1 MLWPATLGVL
11 RAEGATPPGPGPGP
25 FDGRSFAGVMLPLPA
40 QAGGTI
46 EFGADRAWSWRDGVT
61 TRVVLDRDVRIKI
74 GNHRFAARRASAW
87 IEPAPGRPGA
97 SQVAVYLDQVRE
109 VGPGGAP
116 APVSGRR
123 QQAERLLVVAVVD
136 DTSPALVVDLL
147 HRERPGTGDA
157 RTHADIVAFLGDAEA
172 RLSRYLSDVTR
183 PAPEPAPEPAPAPAP
198 PPVAAPPPA
207 AEPAIEPFPAR
218 SAVELPREPMPPPV
232 EEPAPVPTRPQD
244 APPPATPPEPP
255 EPSTTVTR
263 PVLPP
268 EGERVRPP
276 VALIPPTPG
285 IDSPAPLIDTR
296 GPMTPA
302 DRPEPIRWNEGVVNL
317 FWKGP
322 LQTIAGPSA
331 GEKSLVL
338 TGGMAGQVQLWDQ
351 DRNRWSETI
360 QLIAERAVVF
370 VRADADSGIG
380 RLRAEDVSGLYL
392 EGDVSVTNGRY
403 TLRGSRVYFDIA
415 TARAILL
422 DAVFWTYDEKRG
434 MPIYVRAAAIR
445 QESVNQWR
453 AEKPLLANVAFAD
466 PHFAVGASSV
476 TITRQMPGGFDIGGT
491 LGDGSADGGGSG
503 DGSAGGGGGLAG
515 VWGPEVRGSSSVDP
529 RDALA
534 GDGPPYIDARDVT
547 FRAGG
552 VPLAYAPA
560 LKGEFKTSPLRR
572 AQVDSYTGDTALRT
586 RWDLF
591 TLFGAEAPRGTDL
604 TLDIDGFLER
614 GVGLGPALSW
624 SGERTAGSLM
634 GYYIYD
640 NGEDHM
646 TSGAKIDND
655 DEHRGMVLGENIWRL
670 TDHWTL
676 FTEGTYI
683 SDERFVDAFF
693 ESEAETRREFVSSIY
708 ARRQADND
716 MLSIEARTT
725 FNDFVANE
733 YLLQSLGYQ
742 TKKLPELRYTLMGES
757 LGSGLL
763 VYTGD
768 ARYSRMAL
776 SFNEPRLRDQGF
788 DKPRRSE
795 PAFGLQ
801 PDDRISDQ
809 LSAQGL
815 DEDTVN
821 RFDTRHE
828 VEIPLVAGPVNIV
841 PFAAGRFTAY
851 DTNFDSFNSAD
862 NDKYRLWG
870 SGGVRMATSL
880 QKVDNSVRSRFW
892 DVDRVRHIVEPS
904 VTLWHSDA
912 TIDQTD
918 LPVYDDEVESLATGT
933 SVRAGVKNTWQ
944 TMRGGQG
951 RLRSVDWLVINVDY
965 IWSSGDIDVES
976 PFGRFIESRPEASYL
991 GRFLTTEGV
1000 FNVTDSV
1007 SLVGGYLLDTEAGT
1021 SARTVGGVIID
1032 HGYGLSTY
1040 AGLRDL
1046 DPIDSTLIDYGA
1058 RAELT
1063 RKHAITAFLAYD
1075 LNEERFRSLGGRVT
1089 RRFQQWTL
1097 DFAVSFD
1104 RTADDVNLSLS
1115 LRPVGTGSDDRRRV
1129 YTRETDEGEPLR
1141 AGRALRDGR
1150 IDYGPFADD

>member
-11 RAEGATPPGPGPGP
+11 RADGAVPDGP
-25 FDGRSFAGVMLPLPA
+25 FDGRSFAGVSLPVPPQVGASL
-40 QAGGTI
+40 
-46 EFGADRAWSWRDGVT
+46 EFGADRAWSWRDGTT
-61 TRVVLDRDVRIKI
+61 TRVVLDRDVRIRI
-74 GNHRFAARRASAW
+74 GNHRFAARRAVAW

-97 SQVAVYLDQVRE
+97 SQVAVYLDDARE

-116 APVSGRR
+116 APASGRR

-136 DTSPALVVDLL
+136 DTNPALIVDLL
-147 HRERPGTGDA
+147 QRERPGEA
-157 RTHADIVAFLGDAEA
+157 RPLEDVAAFLNDAEV
-172 RLSRYLSDVTR
+172 RLSRYLTDVTR
-183 PAPEPAPEPAPAPAP
+183 PTPTPEPAPPPTPAPTPTGAAVAPTG
-198 PPVAAPPPA
+198 PVV
-207 AEPAIEPFPAR
+207 EPFPAR
-218 SAVELPREPMPPPV
+218 SAVELPREAVPQPV
-232 EEPAPVPTRPQD
+232 EPTDAPT
-244 APPPATPPEPP
+244 PPPAAPPEAAVRRELPQDGT
-255 EPSTTVTR
+255 PSTT
-263 PVLPP
+263 PVP
-268 EGERVRPP
+268 
-276 VALIPPTPG
+276 LIAPAPG
-285 IDSPAPLIDTR
+285 IASPAPLVDTR
-296 GPMTPA
+296 GPMSPA

-322 LQTIAGPSA
+322 LQTLQGPSE

-351 DRNRWSETI
+351 DNNRWSETI

-370 VRADADSGIG
+370 VRADADSGLG

-466 PHFAVGASSV
+466 PHFAIGASSV
-476 TITRQMPGGFDIGGT
+476 TITRQMPGGFDIGGALDESGAGT
-491 LGDGSADGGGSG
+491 GDGSSGGG
-503 DGSAGGGGGLAG
+503 DGLAG
-515 VWGPEVRGSSSVDP
+515 VWGPEVRPKSSADP

-534 GDGPPYIDARDVT
+534 GDGAPYIDARDVT
-547 FRAGG
+547 FRAGD

-560 LKGEFKTSPLRR
+560 IKGEFKTSPLRR

-614 GVGLGPALSW
+614 GVGIGPMLSW
-624 SGERTAGSLM
+624 SGERTAGSLT

-640 NGEDHM
+640 NGEDHL
-646 TSGAKIDND
+646 TSGANIDNTN
-655 DEHRGMVLGENIWRL
+655 EHRGIALGENIWRL

-693 ESEAETRREFVSSIY
+693 ETEAETRREFASSIY
-708 ARRQADND
+708 ARRQDDND

-725 FNDFVANE
+725 FNDFVSNE

-757 LGSGLL
+757 LGNGLL

-788 DKPRRSE
+788 DRPRRSE

-828 VEIPLVAGPVNIV
+828 IEMPLAAGPVNIV

-851 DTNFDSFNSAD
+851 DTNFDSYNNAD
-862 NDKYRLWG
+862 NDDYRLWG
-870 SGGVRMATSL
+870 SGGVRVATSI
-880 QKVDNSVRSRFW
+880 QRVDNSVQSRLW
-892 DVDRVRHIVEPS
+892 DVDRVRHIIEPS
-904 VTLWHSDA
+904 MTLWHSDA
-912 TIDQTD
+912 SIDQLD

-965 IWSSGDIDVES
+965 IWSSGDVDVES
-976 PFGRFIESRPEASYL
+976 PFGRFIEARPETSYL

-1000 FNVTDSV
+1000 FNITDSV
-1007 SLVGGYLLDTEAGT
+1007 TLVGNYLYDAEEGS
-1021 SARTVGGVIID
+1021 SARTVGGVIVD

-1046 DPIDSTLIDYGA
+1046 DPIDSTLVDYGA
-1058 RAELT
+1058 RAELS

-1075 LNEERFRSLGGRVT
+1075 VDENRFRSLGGRLT
-1089 RRFQQWTL
+1089 RRFPQWTL
-1097 DFAVSFD
+1097 DLAVSFD
-1104 RTADDVNLSLS
+1104 RTADDVDLSLS
-1115 LRPVGTGSDDRRRV
+1115 LRPVGTGSEDRRRV

-1141 AGRALRDGR
+1141 VGRSLREGR
-1150 IDYGPFADD
+1150 IDYGPFADE

>member
-1 MLWPATLGVL
+1 M
-11 RAEGATPPGPGPGP
+11 RAEAAAPDRP
-25 FDGRSFAGVMLPLPA
+25 FDGRTFAGVSLPVPP
-40 QAGGTI
+40 QVGGSI
-46 EFGADRAWSWRDGVT
+46 EFGADRAWSWRDGT
-61 TRVVLDRDVRIKI
+61 TNRVVMDRDVRIRI
-74 GNHRFAARRASAW
+74 GNHRFAARRAAAW

-116 APVSGRR
+116 APAAGRR

-136 DTSPALVVDLL
+136 DTNPALVVDLL
-147 HRERPGTGDA
+147 QRERPGDA
-157 RTHADIVAFLGDAEA
+157 RPLGDVVAFLDDAEA
-172 RLSRYLSDVTR
+172 RLSRYLTDVTR
-183 PAPEPAPEPAPAPAP
+183 PPEPVAEPRPEPAPPIITPPAPAPAP
-198 PPVAAPPPA
+198 APA
-207 AEPAIEPFPAR
+207 VDPFPAR
-218 SAVELPREPMPPPV
+218 SAAELPREPAPQPVEPPPPTAPQV
-232 EEPAPVPTRPQD
+232 APRPADASAPPD
-244 APPPATPPEPP
+244 APRGAT
-255 EPSTTVTR
+255 
-263 PVLPP
+263 
-268 EGERVRPP
+268 
-276 VALIPPTPG
+276 APG
-285 IDSPAPLIDTR
+285 ATNGARDRAAPGQDRAPMQAPAPLLPPVTGIASAAPLVDTR
-296 GPMTPA
+296 GPMPPA

-322 LQTIAGPSA
+322 LQTIDGPSA

-370 VRADADSGIG
+370 LRADADSGLG

-392 EGDVSVTNGRY
+392 EGDVSVSNGRY

-422 DAVFWTYDEKRG
+422 DAVFWTYDETRG
-434 MPIYVRAAAIR
+434 MPIYVRAQAIR

-476 TITRQMPGGFDIGGT
+476 TITRQMPGGFDIGGA
-491 LGDGSADGGGSG
+491 LEDGGDAGDGTSSGG
-503 DGSAGGGGGLAG
+503 DGMAG
-515 VWGPEVRGSSSVDP
+515 VWGPEVRGSGAVDP

-572 AQVDSYTGDTALRT
+572 AQIDSYTGDTALRT

-591 TLFGAEAPRGTDL
+591 TLFGAEAPRGTEL
-604 TLDIDGFLER
+604 LLDVDGFLER

-624 SGERTAGSLM
+624 SGERTAGSLA

-640 NGEDHM
+640 NGEDHL
-646 TSGAKIDND
+646 TSGAEFDND
-655 DEHRGMVLGENIWRL
+655 GEHRGMALGENIWRL
-670 TDHWTL
+670 TDNWTL

-693 ESEAETRREFVSSIY
+693 EAEAETRREFVSSIY

-757 LGSGLL
+757 LGNGLL

-788 DKPRRSE
+788 DRPRRSE

-801 PDDRISDQ
+801 PDDRLSDE

-821 RFDTRHE
+821 RFDSRHE
-828 VEIPLVAGPVNIV
+828 IEMPLAAGPVTIV

-851 DTNFDSFNSAD
+851 DTNFNTFNNAD
-862 NDKYRLWG
+862 NDDYRLWG
-870 SGGVRMATSL
+870 SGGVRMATSI
-880 QKVDNSVRSRFW
+880 QRVDNTTRSRFW

-904 VTLWHSDA
+904 ITLWHSDA
-912 TIDQTD
+912 TIDQQD

-951 RLRSVDWLVINVDY
+951 QLRSADWLVINVDY
-965 IWSSGDIDVES
+965 IWSSGDVDVES
-976 PFGRFIESRPEASYL
+976 PFGRFIEARPEASYL

-1000 FNVTDSV
+1000 FNLTDSV
-1007 SLVGGYLLDTEAGT
+1007 ALVGGYLLDTEEGT

-1046 DPIDSTLIDYGA
+1046 NPIDSTLIDYGA

-1063 RKHAITAFLAYD
+1063 RKHAITAFMAYD

-1097 DFAVSFD
+1097 DFAMSFD

-1115 LRPVGTGSDDRRRV
+1115 LRPVGTGSEDRRRV
-1129 YTRETDEGEPLR
+1129 FTRETDEGEPLR